1 MFVIGTSWLLVIHC
15 TTERRGQYSHH
26 ALAKAQSRGLCRL
39 FSVTATPPLNILYRT
54 YNSKNTQNNSYVEI
68 VQFDKKHEKTLTGWQ
83 NHQKEI
89 LDIFMMQARIIS
101 FFFHGGFHVSHS
113 PIYRVLTVFSL
124 ANTLWKSLSWQI
136 PSSRGQ
142 FPREIWLTFKI
153 LCEDQKWIK
162 NEGRGIHE
170 HINQKSC
177 MHLLLHLIK
186 KNKIVFF

>member
-1 MFVIGTSWLLVIHC
+1 MIESP
-15 TTERRGQYSHH
+15 ER
-26 ALAKAQSRGLCRL
+26 
-39 FSVTATPPLNILYRT
+39 ILMYL
-54 YNSKNTQNNSYVEI
+54 YDAGKNNLI
-68 VQFDKKHEKTLTGWQ
+68 
-83 NHQKEI
+83 
-89 LDIFMMQARIIS
+89 

-113 PIYRVLTVFSL
+113 PIYRVLTVLSL
-124 ANTLWKSLSWQI
+124 ANTLWKSFSWQI
-136 PSSRGQ
+136 SSSRGQ